1 MNEVFLEAARLD
13 LARLEQAFVAGDRSA
28 LLAAIR
34 VCAACDLP
42 LPAWASRAYIA
53 AYDQVLNCRA
63 KTWDEAFGPA
73 FPKGANLNAQRKRRN
88 LRFEIHN
95 AVLGT
100 IQREPETPIDAG
112 LFETIGER
120 FGIGKTEAENLYR
133 SAIRLGAVDAAEWKK
148 KAGW

>member
-1 MNEVFLEAARLD
+1 MNPEQQIAAETIERL
-13 LARLEQAFVAGDRSA
+13 RETFEAGDSVA

-34 VCAACDLP
+34 ECARCELP
-42 LPAWASRAYIA
+42 LPPWAARAYIA
-53 AYDQVLNCRA
+53 AYDQVLNCRV
-63 KTWDEAFGPA
+63 KTWDEAFGAA

-88 LRFEIHN
+88 LRFTVHH
-95 AVLGT
+95 AVLSS
-100 IQREPETPIDAG
+100 IQRDPETPIDAG

-120 FGIGKTEAENLYR
+120 FGVGKTEAENLYR